1 MSSKDLKGMTI
12 EEKKAFLKNK
22 YKGSKFVK
30 SMDSLVFEGEE
41 LKKKYIE
48 GNIMKARSD
57 LKKKGSKYEVE
68 TELKVKEGLE
78 PKVKRALKKSIIEET
93 NKKIKGFKKPVG
105 FGIKG
110 GMVELDDSSSSSEED
125 EPKKKIDKKELMN
138 YAKMLAHLLGHIE
151 DPNEPIDKKDY
162 IDAKKLIDD
171 MGKVKKGRGGT
182 NQKQT
187 IPSDIEDI
195 KPKKKK
201 IEIPKDLSHPKIQR
215 NMDNRFIRRINM
227 DYQYPELDN
236 EGIEKKVKEK
246 TTSEA
251 VFRAKKMN
259 DKANE
264 AYEDIL
270 GNKGKGIKRGRGR
283 PRKNI

>member
-41 LKKKYIE
+41 LKKKYKE

-68 TELKVKEGLE
+68 TEMNVKEGLE
-78 PKVKRALKKSIIEET
+78 PKVKRALKKSIIDET

-105 FGIKG
+105 FGMRG
-110 GMVELDDSSSSSEED
+110 GMIELDDSSSSEED

-138 YAKMLAHLLGHIE
+138 YAKMLSHLLGHIE
-151 DPNEPIDKKDY
+151 DPKEPIDKKDY
-162 IDAKKLIDD
+162 RDAKKLIDD
-171 MGKVKKGRGGT
+171 MEKV
-182 NQKQT
+182 
-187 IPSDIEDI
+187 
-195 KPKKKK
+195 
-201 IEIPKDLSHPKIQR
+201 
-215 NMDNRFIRRINM
+215 
-227 DYQYPELDN
+227 
-236 EGIEKKVKEK
+236 
-246 TTSEA
+246 
-251 VFRAKKMN
+251 
-259 DKANE
+259 
-264 AYEDIL
+264 
-270 GNKGKGIKRGRGR
+270 KRGRGR